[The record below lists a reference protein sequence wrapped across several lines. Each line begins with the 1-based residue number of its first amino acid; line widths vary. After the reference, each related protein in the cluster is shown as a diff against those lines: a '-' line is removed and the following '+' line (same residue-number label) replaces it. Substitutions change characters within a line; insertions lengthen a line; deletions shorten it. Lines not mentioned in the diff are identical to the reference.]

1 MIRSEAPLQIVPQS
15 ESKSSLGAKNS
26 GQDIFGCI
34 ALSPESGKIP
44 RICYLQKLMLVN
56 LPLQIIWSTLA
67 FDVLPPNLTEP
78 KSGEAQENGKSP
90 GVWKLACKS
99 LQKLAC
105 LSLHIWRYANLI
117 LGLHYP
123 WAGIILAFNKLQ
135 FCGAARP

>member
-1 MIRSEAPLQIVPQS
+1 MIRSEAPLQIVPHS

-78 KSGEAQENGKSP
+78 KSGEAEKKAKVQASGSWRAK
-90 GVWKLACKS
+90 ACKS
-99 LQKLAC
+99 LHAYPC
-105 LSLHIWRYANLI
+105 TFGGMLI
-117 LGLHYP
+117 LY
-123 WAGIILAFNKLQ
+123 
-135 FCGAARP
+135 